1 MMKKNVKSLN
11 TIDSKSFEL
20 HDIIS
25 FNKPTTL
32 EYLFAL
38 LVLPIDYKGK
48 LVPPFPESNCVFL
61 ELWIA
66 LRRYPVFGDVQ
77 CKSCTVIETAKIFD
91 IFREEIDFGH
101 RDLFCIN
108 VPHRVT
114 FKPLFKQMS
123 FTYVLRITY
132 L

>member
-1 MMKKNVKSLN
+1 MN
-11 TIDSKSFEL
+11 T
-20 HDIIS
+20 
-25 FNKPTTL
+25 
-32 EYLFAL
+32 LFVL

-66 LRRYPVFGDVQ
+66 LRRYPVFGDVH

-123 FTYVLRITY
+123 FTYVLQITY

>member
-1 MMKKNVKSLN
+1 MN
-11 TIDSKSFEL
+11 T
-20 HDIIS
+20 
-25 FNKPTTL
+25 
-32 EYLFAL
+32 LFVL
-38 LVLPIDYKGK
+38 LVLTIDYKGK
-48 LVPPFPESNCVFL
+48 LVTPFPESNCVFL

-66 LRRYPVFGDVQ
+66 LRRYLVFGDVH
-77 CKSCTVIETAKIFD
+77 CKTYTVIETAKIFD

-108 VPHRVT
+108 VPYRVT
-114 FKPLFKQMS
+114 FKPLLKQMS